1 MPQIDLQVYYM
12 LDVNNNGQLLNFS
25 GCGNPNVFLGSFLLL
40 FLMDLNL
47 NILQKVN
54 YNFL

>member
-40 FLMDLNL
+40 FLMDLNF

>member
-25 GCGNPNVFLGSFLLL
+25 GCGNPNVFLGSFLTPFPYGFKCQHITKSKL
-40 FLMDLNL
+40 
-47 NILQKVN
+47 
-54 YNFL
+54 